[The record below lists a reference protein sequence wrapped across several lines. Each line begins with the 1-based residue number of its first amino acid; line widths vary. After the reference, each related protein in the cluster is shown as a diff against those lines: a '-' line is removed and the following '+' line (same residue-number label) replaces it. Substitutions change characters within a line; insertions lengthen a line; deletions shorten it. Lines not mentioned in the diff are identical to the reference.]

1 MSLEEYRKEIDAIDR
16 QIVELYE
23 KRMEVSDKV
32 ALYKIE
38 NHRNVYDPEREN
50 AKLEKIRELAH
61 NDFNAKGASE
71 LILHIMAESRKKQ
84 YALLEEHNAS
94 GRLPFIAVDK
104 LETENARVVF
114 QGVNGA
120 YSEAAMIAY
129 FGEGVDSYPVD
140 TFKDAMRSIDEG
152 TADFA
157 VLPIENSS
165 AGIVSANY
173 DLLTEFENY
182 IVAEQVISID
192 NCLLGLPGTDIKK
205 IRTVYS
211 HPQAL
216 MQCAPYIEEHK
227 DWQAISF
234 ANTAMAAKKV
244 HDEND
249 PSQAAIAG
257 SRAAAVYGLEVLKK
271 DINFSDGNSTRFIIV
286 TNQKI
291 FVKTAKKVSICF
303 EIDHKTGSLYQILSH
318 LIYNDLNMSK
328 IESRPIANR
337 PWQYRFFIDFEGN
350 LADAAVRNA
359 LRGIREE
366 ARNLRVLGNY

>member
-1 MSLEEYRKEIDAIDR
+1 MSLEEYRKEIDAIDK

-38 NHRNVYDPEREN
+38 NHRNVYDPEREA
-50 AKLEKIRELAH
+50 AKLDKIRDLAH
-61 NDFNAKGASE
+61 NEFNAKGAAE
-71 LILHIMAESRKKQ
+71 LILHIMSESRKKQ
-84 YALLEEHNAS
+84 YALLEEHNV
-94 GRLPFIAVDK
+94 GVRLPFIPVDSLDTK
-104 LETENARVVF
+104 NARVVF

-120 YSEAAMIAY
+120 YSEAAMIQF
-129 FGEGVDSYPVD
+129 FGEDVNAHPVD
-140 TFKDAMRSIDEG
+140 TFRDAMRSIDEG

-182 IVAEQVISID
+182 IVAEQVIEID
-192 NCLLGLPGTDIKK
+192 NCLMGVPGTDIADIKT
-205 IRTVYS
+205 IYS

-216 MQCAPYIEEHK
+216 MQCAPFIESNK
-227 DWQAISF
+227 QWRAISF
-234 ANTAMAAKKV
+234 SNTAMAAKKI
-244 HDEND
+244 HDDND
-249 PSQAAIAG
+249 KTQAAIAG
-257 SRAAAVYGLEVLKK
+257 SRAADVYGLEILKR

-291 FVKTAKKVSICF
+291 FVKNAKKVSICF
-303 EIDHKTGSLYQILSH
+303 DIENKSGTLYSILSH
-318 LIYNDLNMSK
+318 VIYNDLNMSK

-337 PWQYRFFIDFEGN
+337 PWHYRFFLDFEGN
-350 LADAAVRNA
+350 LSDAAVRNA

-366 ARNLRVLGNY
+366 ARNLRILGNY